1 MNSYGREKI
10 NACNIILQQL
20 LTLISLSRSK
30 SFKIMTP
37 KTLNLALIPTKP
49 YHNPVSKTKDKRH
62 MMKASDTSIRVNW
75 PYRVLSHLSCT
86 PNLLQ

>member
-20 LTLISLSRSK
+20 LTLLSSSRLK

-37 KTLNLALIPTKP
+37 KTLNLALIPTKT
-49 YHNPVSKTKDKRH
+49 YHDPVSKTKDKRH
-62 MMKASDTSIRVNW
+62 MTKAGDTSIRVNW
-75 PYRVLSHLSCT
+75 PLKSAKPSKLYT
-86 PNLLQ
+86 